1 MYYNVAQ
8 LLKEPVGSTRTYT
21 VDDAI
26 PTEDSA
32 EPPHAFGQ
40 VSLMRTDKG
49 IWAAARLDV
58 RESAGCSRCLKKAS
72 QTMGIV
78 FDEEYFPTVEV
89 GTGQTLGLPE
99 GAEGSFIIDPRHGLD
114 LAEALRQYLLTN
126 RIMKP
131 LCRED
136 CRGLCPT
143 CGADRNE
150 VLCGCDEAAVAPGWA
165 PLLRLAQGHG
175 R

>member
-21 VDDAI
+21 IDDAI

-58 RESAGCSRCLKKAS
+58 RESVGCSRCLKKAS

-78 FDEEYFPTVEV
+78 FDEEYFPAVEV
-89 GTGQTLGLPE
+89 STGQTPWVYQRAPKGLLSSTR
-99 GAEGSFIIDPRHGLD
+99 GMDSTSPR
-114 LAEALRQYLLTN
+114 R
-126 RIMKP
+126 
-131 LCRED
+131 
-136 CRGLCPT
+136 
-143 CGADRNE
+143 
-150 VLCGCDEAAVAPGWA
+150 
-165 PLLRLAQGHG
+165 
-175 R
+175 